1 MKRLLLKRAI
11 PVDLKQLHHATIPG
25 TRNDPSSTV
34 LGNDEDLVNV
44 DIELRLIMS
53 TQEIDLI

>member
-1 MKRLLLKRAI
+1 MQQSQEHETAKFYC
-11 PVDLKQLHHATIPG
+11 
-25 TRNDPSSTV
+25 
-34 LGNDEDLVNV
+34 LGNDKDLVNV